1 MDKKKKISGI
11 KALFISLLIVLA
23 FPALAQDVNEIRF
36 GDKQYNYD
44 VGNDSI
50 TLFLKVLESNGKR
63 CNDVYAI
70 DLNNRFDLMENEDTI
85 PKDKW
90 KVKLLTEGQ
99 RIPGDYTISVLVD
112 LSIPQSGK
120 NDIYEAVQTLVES
133 AHDSCVYLSFF
144 GDRVSNSRLVT
155 KKNYKEFYDQFQ
167 ESAQSKFFYSA
178 LYAKLTEFSF
188 GDKQYDSLVKAQ
200 NGYRKDD
207 RIYFRA
213 GEARD
218 KNLLFIFT
226 EGNTIPEFEGK
237 MNFITITDYQGSA
250 EILPTVYAFFYDAG
264 NGIDEDMKRTLIGV
278 THPRDVNHDTI
289 PNRQGEYMQSDNIK
303 TVLQKFMDV
312 IRNEMYDFA
321 LTYQVPQDRSYS
333 GKVNYTALWDGE
345 AKGAETFSIGTPEK
359 SWPVRPK
366 TASDSALKYLI
377 ALLVAFLT
385 ILLFIA
391 IMKII
396 IPWIKSVAFSTKY
409 YKKHKSMENIR
420 TMICPMCRCE
430 IQPGQKVVTK
440 CRHIMHVRCWK
451 ANDYKCVEYGQNCKD
466 GIQDHI
472 QWNSLFSKET
482 LRDCFLTIMGVCA
495 SLVSWVIYEVT
506 GKGFFDGLAKAL
518 VNVFFNTDGQS
529 TSIVNNCI
537 TLMSSFLTI
546 GMLLGFFLSFV
557 FRLFDGMKRRSF
569 GWFLEVIGL
578 SLLSSL
584 IGMAAFAIG
593 GIILCLWVS
602 STDTFIPW
610 YCSFPAYLL
619 FSVCISLSLTIKSTI
634 PFKSALLGGLFSAII
649 GFIVLYFS
657 NISTQRWDWMNRLLD
672 FVIYGGGL
680 GASLITVRMLAE
692 KYFLVVKNGIRN
704 GLRIPIHKWMNA
716 GNKVTIGMTQQCE
729 IQMAWEKS
737 NKVAK
742 EHVQLY
748 VNQSRSQA
756 MLKPMAATTF
766 NTRTELDSSNKPV
779 PLFNGDTF
787 KIGDTIFQYVE
798 N

>member
-11 KALFISLLIVLA
+11 KALIINLLIVLA
-23 FPALAQDVNEIRF
+23 FPAIAQDINEIRF
-36 GDKQYNYD
+36 GDKQYKD
-44 VGNDSI
+44 SIGSDSI
-50 TLFLKVLESNGKR
+50 TLFLKVLDPSNKR
-63 CNDVYAI
+63 CNDVYTS
-70 DLNNRFDLMENEDTI
+70 DLRNHFDLMENEDTV

-90 KVKLLTEGQ
+90 TVKVLTEGQ
-99 RIPGDYTISVLVD
+99 RIPSDFTISVLID

-120 NDIYEAVQTLVES
+120 TDIYEAVQTLVES

-155 KKNYKEFYDQFQ
+155 KQNYKEFSDHFR

-178 LYAKLTEFSF
+178 LYAKLTEFNF
-188 GDKQYDSLVKAQ
+188 GNTEYDDLIKAQ
-200 NGYRKDD
+200 NGYEKEKEIFLRAQKTRD
-207 RIYFRA
+207 R
-213 GEARD
+213 
-218 KNLLFIFT
+218 NLLFIFT
-226 EGNTIPEFEGK
+226 EGNEVPQYEDL
-237 MNFITITDYQGSA
+237 NFIKITDYQTNA
-250 EILPTVYAFFYDAG
+250 EIRPKVYAFFYDAG
-264 NGIDEDMKRTLIGV
+264 NGIDEDMERTLKGI
-278 THPRDVNHDTI
+278 TSPRDINHNPI
-289 PNRQGEYMQSDNIK
+289 LNLQGEYMSSDNIK
-303 TVLQKFMDV
+303 TVLQQFEQV

-333 GKVNYTALWDGE
+333 GKVKYSALWDGE
-345 AKGAETFSIGTPEK
+345 TKGTETFSIGTPENP
-359 SWPVRPK
+359 WPIRHA
-366 TASDSALKYLI
+366 TAGNSALKYLM

-391 IMKII
+391 VMKVI
-396 IPWIKSVAFSTKY
+396 IPFIKSMAFSA
-409 YKKHKSMENIR
+409 KHYQKFKPMENVR

-430 IQPGQKVVTK
+430 IMPGEKVVTK

-472 QWNSLFSKET
+472 QWGSLFSKET
-482 LRDCFLTIMGVCA
+482 LRDCFLTIMGICA
-495 SLVSWVIYEVT
+495 SLVGWIVYEVT
-506 GKGFFDGLAKAL
+506 GRGFFNGLATAFAKA
-518 VNVFFNTDGQS
+518 FINTDGQS
-529 TSIVNNCI
+529 VGIVGECI
-537 TLMSSFLTI
+537 TKVSSFLTI
-546 GMLLGFFLSFV
+546 GLLLGFFLSFV
-557 FRLFDGMKRRSF
+557 FRFFDGVKRRSF
-569 GWFLEVIGL
+569 AWFLEITGL
-578 SLLSSL
+578 SLLSSV
-584 IGMAAFAIG
+584 IGMAAFALG

-602 STDTFIPW
+602 PTDTFIPW

-619 FSVCISLSLTIKSTI
+619 FSVCTTLSLTIKSTI
-634 PFKSALLGGLFSAII
+634 PFKSALIGGLVSAVI

-657 NISTQRWDWMNRLLD
+657 SITSKRWEWMNMLLN

-692 KYFLVVKNGIRN
+692 KYFLVVKNGIRS
-704 GLRIPIHKWMNA
+704 GLRIPIHKWMNV

-729 IQMAWEKS
+729 IQMTWEKS

-748 VNQSRSQA
+748 VNQNRSQA
-756 MLKPMAATTF
+756 MLKPMAATTY
-766 NTRTELDSSNKPV
+766 NTRIELNSTSKPL

>member
-1 MDKKKKISGI
+1 MDKKKKISVI
-11 KALFISLLIVLA
+11 RALFINVLLIWA
-23 FPALAQDVNEIRF
+23 FPALAQDVDVIRF
-36 GDKQYNYD
+36 GDKHYEYS

-50 TLFLKVLESNGKR
+50 TLFLKVLGSNGKR
-63 CNDVYAI
+63 CNDVYAS
-70 DLNNRFDLMENEDTI
+70 DLRNHFDLIENEDTI
-85 PKDKW
+85 QKNKW
-90 KVKLLTEGQ
+90 RVNTLTDGQ
-99 RIPGDYTISVLVD
+99 RIPSDYTISVLVD

-120 NDIYEAVQTLVES
+120 KDIFEAVQTLVES

-144 GDRVSNSRLVT
+144 GDYVSNSRLVT
-155 KKNYKEFYDQFQ
+155 KKNYKEFEDQFY
-167 ESAQSKFFYSA
+167 ESAQSKYFYSA
-178 LYAKLTEFSF
+178 LYAKLTEFNREF
-188 GDKQYDSLVKAQ
+188 TPLDDSVKAQ
-200 NGYRKDD
+200 NGYRKDE
-207 RIYFRA
+207 RISQRA
-213 GEARD
+213 AEALD
-218 KNLLFIFT
+218 KNLLFVFT
-226 EGNTIPEFEGK
+226 EGNKNPTYECLNFGK
-237 MNFITITDYQGSA
+237 FTDYQGNA
-250 EILPTVYAFFYDAG
+250 LILPKVYAFFYDAG
-264 NGIDEDMKRTLIGV
+264 NGIDPDMESTLKGV
-278 THPRDVNHDTI
+278 THPKDSEHNLI
-289 PNRQGEYMQSDNIK
+289 QNCQGEYRSTSDIGE
-303 TVLQKFMDV
+303 VVQKFMDAV
-312 IRNEMYDFA
+312 RNEMYDFS

-333 GKVNYTALWDGE
+333 GKVNYTALWDGVP
-345 AKGAETFSIGTPEK
+345 KGTETFSIGTPENT
-359 SWPVRPK
+359 WPKRIT
-366 TASDSALKYLI
+366 TASDSAKKYLI
-377 ALLVAFLT
+377 ALVVAFLT

-396 IPWIKSVAFSTKY
+396 IPGIKSKVFAA
-409 YKKHKSMENIR
+409 KHYEKFKVMENVK
-420 TMICPMCRCE
+420 TMICPMCRRE
-430 IQPGQKVVTK
+430 IQPGDKVVTK

-466 GIQDHI
+466 GIQEHI
-472 QWNSLFSKET
+472 QWNNLFSKET
-482 LRDCFLTIMGVCA
+482 LRDCFLTIMGIVA
-495 SLVSWVIYEVT
+495 SLVSWIIYELT
-506 GKGFFDGLAKAL
+506 GRGFFNGLAKAF
-518 VNVFFNTDGQS
+518 VNAFFNTEGQS
-529 TSIVNNCI
+529 MGIVNECI
-537 TLMSSFLTI
+537 AKVSSFLTI
-546 GMLLGFFLSFV
+546 GLLLGFFLSFV
-557 FRLFDGMKRRSF
+557 FRLFDGVKRRSF
-569 GWFLEVIGL
+569 AWFLEITGL
-578 SLLSSL
+578 SLLSST

-593 GIILCLWVS
+593 SVILCLWVS
-602 STDTFIPW
+602 PADTYIPW

-634 PFKSALLGGLFSAII
+634 PFKSALLGGLVSAII

-657 NISTQRWDWMNRLLD
+657 NITTKHWDYMNMLLD

-756 MLKPMAATTF
+756 MLRPLAATTF
-766 NTRTELDSSNKPV
+766 NMRTELNPSNKPV